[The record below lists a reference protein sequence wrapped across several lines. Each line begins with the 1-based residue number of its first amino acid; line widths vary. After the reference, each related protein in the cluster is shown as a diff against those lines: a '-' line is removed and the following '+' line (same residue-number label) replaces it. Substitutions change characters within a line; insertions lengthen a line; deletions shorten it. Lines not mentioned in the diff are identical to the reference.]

1 MPFRLLYVIAT
12 SAPVL
17 LAIAAFGWGGNTV
30 AGRLAV
36 GEISP
41 MVVVFMRWTIVF
53 VILLLYCGNLNRVP
67 KMLRGNWAWA
77 LSMGALGI
85 CLFNAL
91 FYIAAKSTTA
101 MNLGLIQCSM
111 PMFILIGV
119 RLIYK
124 AKLSISQ
131 ILGTFLAISGVL
143 ILVSRGDLAV
153 LIGLRINT
161 GDWIMLIACLL
172 YAGYSIGLKNR
183 PNIDYMT
190 MMMIFSG
197 AAWLFSIPLV
207 LFEVCLGIDQWPNSR
222 LAWFVVFFVSLVPSL
237 LSQVFYMRG
246 VDMIGPDRAGVY
258 SNLVPIFS
266 AVLGIFILNE
276 ALDWYHLLS
285 LLIVISGLTII
296 SKSNQ
301 NAVQT

>member
-1 MPFRLLYVIAT
+1 MVAT

-53 VILLLYCGNLNRVP
+53 VILLLYCGNLNRIP

-119 RLIYK
+119 RQ
-124 AKLSISQ
+124 SI
-131 ILGTFLAISGVL
+131 
-143 ILVSRGDLAV
+143 
-153 LIGLRINT
+153 
-161 GDWIMLIACLL
+161 
-172 YAGYSIGLKNR
+172 K
-183 PNIDYMT
+183 
-190 MMMIFSG
+190 
-197 AAWLFSIPLV
+197 
-207 LFEVCLGIDQWPNSR
+207 
-222 LAWFVVFFVSLVPSL
+222 
-237 LSQVFYMRG
+237 
-246 VDMIGPDRAGVY
+246 
-258 SNLVPIFS
+258 
-266 AVLGIFILNE
+266 
-276 ALDWYHLLS
+276 
-285 LLIVISGLTII
+285 
-296 SKSNQ
+296 Q
-301 NAVQT
+301 NYQ